1 MADPVVTPAVDP
13 PEDLPAGPLP
23 AGPITVGPVPVGAPP
38 VGAPPV
44 DPVEYRRAVGRFA
57 TGVTVLTTR
66 ADGVDHALT
75 ANSFTSVSLEP
86 VLVLVSIDL
95 TARFLRAVRTSGE
108 WAVSVLAAG
117 QEDHSRWFATH
128 GRPDADQL
136 AGFRWSR
143 GPRTGAA
150 LFTGALAT
158 LECRTTA
165 TYDAGDHVLV
175 VGEVLDVA
183 APTDPRPP
191 LLYFSS
197 RYRELPPQ

>member
-1 MADPVVTPAVDP
+1 MADPVS
-13 PEDLPAGPLP
+13 PLP
-23 AGPITVGPVPVGAPP
+23 DG
-38 VGAPPV
+38 PPV
-44 DPVEYRRAVGRFA
+44 DPAAYRRAVARFA
-57 TGVTVLTTR
+57 TGVTVVTTR

-75 ANSFTSVSLEP
+75 ANSFTSVSLDP
-86 VLVLVSIDL
+86 VLVLVCVDR
-95 TARFLRAVRTSGE
+95 TARFCSAVRVSGR

-158 LECRTTA
+158 VECRTTA

-183 APTDPRPP
+183 AAVDPRPP
-191 LLYFSS
+191 LLYFAG
-197 RYRELPPQ
+197 RYRTLLPEAAG